1 MISRAR
7 ASALLFSAVPALL
20 ILTESP
26 SRADT
31 DSIPRCIAQ
40 YDQGIAL
47 RNQGKLLLARRA
59 LSQCATAACG
69 ADVGATCEKEAGAT
83 SERIP
88 TIAFATKNGSQLDI
102 TSVSVTIDG
111 VRYPGK
117 LAGNAIPLDPG
128 EHEFRF
134 ETSGEK
140 PVSLRFVLIEGEHNR
155 KESVLFGPVVAP
167 PSPPPPP
174 PPPAPSQPPA
184 SVPSSPGMDNS
195 GDFQR
200 SLGSVVLAVGI
211 PVGIVA
217 CVTYGVLAAAKWQ
230 SAQNDWTNN
239 SKDSARSE
247 LNDARSAAT
256 ISTAS
261 IIGAGV
267 SMVGGLLLRMTAPSH
282 RPLPAGRE
290 AIRLEPLV
298 APGSAGA
305 LLSGRFQ

>member
-7 ASALLFSAVPALL
+7 ASALLFFSAVPALW
-20 ILTESP
+20 ILTESR

-88 TIAFATKNGSQLDI
+88 TIVFATKNGSQLDI

-134 ETSGEK
+134 ETAGEK
-140 PVSLRFVLIEGEHNR
+140 PVILRFVLIEGEHNR
-155 KESVLFGPVVAP
+155 KESILIGPP
-167 PSPPPPP
+167 PATPPPPP
-174 PPPAPSQPPA
+174 PPPQPQA

-217 CVTYGVLAAAKWQ
+217 SVTYGVLAAAKWQ
-230 SAQNDWTNN
+230 SAQNDWAN
-239 SKDSARSE
+239 SSKNSARSE
-247 LNDARSAAT
+247 LADARSAAT
-256 ISTAS
+256 ISTVS

-267 SMVGGLLLRMTAPSH
+267 SMLGGLLLRMTAPAH
-282 RPLPAGRE
+282 RPLPPSRE
-290 AIRLEPLV
+290 AIRIEPMV

-305 LLSGRFQ
+305 LLSGTFQ